1 MLIGELI
8 IKSIALG
15 LYIAWPF
22 MCLWWTIVAIYE
34 RDILGILLSILVG
47 WLLFIG
53 ITLYMLGV

>member
-8 IKSIALG
+8 VKSVVLV

-22 MCLWWTIVAIYE
+22 ICLWWTITAICE
-34 RDILGILLSILVG
+34 RDILGILLSILCG

-53 ITLYMLGV
+53 ATLYMLGV

>member
-8 IKSIALG
+8 IKSIALC
-15 LYIAWPF
+15 LYIACPF
-22 MCLWWTIVAIYE
+22 ILLWWTSVAIYE